1 MSLTDGDR
9 IALALG
15 SGGARGLAHIGVLR
29 ELQAHGIRV
38 GAVAGTSIGSVIGG
52 FFAVGKLDEAEAI
65 YRDMSLNDVIRKFDP
80 VFPSAG
86 LIDGRKMI
94 KIVKDLVEEAD
105 VSETEIPFYP
115 VATELDTGRT
125 RVLDTCSLWE
135 AIRAS
140 ISIPGLFTP
149 FSVNGK
155 WMVDG
160 GLTNPVPVDVLRER
174 HPEMPVLA
182 VNLNLLPQRYDA
194 DVEEQEES
202 DDESRFFDRFPKVKT
217 FLENRGVEWFQKND
231 RPGLFHVLNKT
242 LHIVQYEIEW
252 RSLDQNP
259 PDYQLS
265 PQLPGMMFYDFHKA
279 EHAIEEGRRVTRE
292 WLSGS
297 HT

>member
-15 SGGARGLAHIGVLR
+15 SGGARGLAHIGVLQ

-38 GAVAGTSIGSVIGG
+38 EAVAGTSIGAVIGG
-52 FFAVGKLDEAEAI
+52 FFVAGKLNEAESI

-94 KIVKDLVEEAD
+94 RIVKDLVGEAG
-105 VSETEIPFYP
+105 VSDFEIPFYP

-125 RVLDTCSLWE
+125 VVLDGCLLWE

-149 FSVNGK
+149 YEVDGR
-155 WMVDG
+155 WLVDG
-160 GLTNPVPVDVLRER
+160 GLTNPVPVDILKKN
-174 HPEMPVLA
+174 HPDIPVLA
-182 VNLNLLPQRYDA
+182 VNLNLRPNRYD
-194 DVEEQEES
+194 EEMTDN
-202 DDESRFFDRFPKVKT
+202 DDENRFFDRFPTVKT

-252 RSLDQNP
+252 RSLDQTP

-265 PQLPGMMFYDFHKA
+265 PQLPDMMFYDFHKA
-279 EHAIEEGRRVTRE
+279 EQAIEEGRRVARE
-292 WLSGS
+292 WFTGS
-297 HT
+297 RT

>member
-29 ELQAHGIRV
+29 ELQQHGVRV
-38 GAVAGTSIGSVIGG
+38 EAVAGTSIGAVIGG

-94 KIVKDLVEEAD
+94 KIVKDLVGEAD
-105 VSETEIPFYP
+105 VSETDIPFYP

-125 RVLDTCSLWE
+125 RVLDHCPLWE

-149 FSVNGK
+149 FSVDGH

-174 HPEMPVLA
+174 HPDVPVLA
-182 VNLNLLPQRYDA
+182 VNLNLRPHRYDDA
-194 DVEEQEES
+194 TDEPDD
-202 DDESRFFDRFPKVKT
+202 DDETRFFDRFPKVKT

-231 RPGLFHVLNKT
+231 RPGLFQVINKT

-259 PDYQLS
+259 PEYQLS
-265 PQLPGMMFYDFHKA
+265 PQLPDMLFYDFHKA
-279 EHAIEEGRRVTRE
+279 EHAIEEGRRVARD
-292 WLSGS
+292 WLNGS
-297 HT
+297 RT